1 MSQFIDLDLSNYID
15 ESVKGGFSRLK
26 KHFSHTIDINTKAV
40 LNTIEIMDKEYDK
53 YKYDVLVNKE
63 NELGKEYRCKLVKYN
78 SKYTGEVMLEEKTL
92 EKILEFINYA
102 KENNI
107 DLEIESAYRSYDKQK
122 LIYEETLK
130 ENGLDYVNKYVAKPG
145 YSEHQTGLAVDLAI
159 FKNGDYLI
167 NDDFIKE
174 KNICNFI
181 KENCYKFG
189 FILRYPFDKGKITG
203 YNYEPW
209 HLRYVGN
216 NLALYLKENNL
227 TLEEYYEEENNKD
240 FSLDDN
246 NEKITSH

>member
-1 MSQFIDLDLSNYID
+1 
-15 ESVKGGFSRLK
+15 
-26 KHFSHTIDINTKAV
+26 
-40 LNTIEIMDKEYDK
+40 MDKEYDK
-53 YKYDVLVNKE
+53 YKYKYDILIKKE
-63 NELGKEYRCKLVKYN
+63 NELSKEYRCNFAKYN
-78 SKYTGEVMLEEKTL
+78 SKYTGEVILEEKTL

-122 LIYEETLK
+122 IIYEETLK
-130 ENGLDYVNKYVAKPG
+130 ENDLVYVNKYVAKPG

-174 KNICNFI
+174 KDICNFI

-189 FILRYPFDKGKITG
+189 FILRYPFGKEKITG

-216 NLALYLKENNL
+216 DLALYLKENNL
-227 TLEEYYEEENNKD
+227 TLEDYYEEENNKD

>member
-1 MSQFIDLDLSNYID
+1 MP
-15 ESVKGGFSRLK
+15 
-26 KHFSHTIDINTKAV
+26 
-40 LNTIEIMDKEYDK
+40 
-53 YKYDVLVNKE
+53 
-63 NELGKEYRCKLVKYN
+63 
-78 SKYTGEVMLEEKTL
+78 L

-107 DLEIESAYRSYDKQK
+107 NLEIESAYRSYDKQK
-122 LIYEETLK
+122 IIYEETLK
-130 ENGLDYVNKYVAKPG
+130 ENDLVYVNKYVAKPG

-174 KNICNFI
+174 KDICNFI

-189 FILRYPFDKGKITG
+189 FILRYPFDKEKITG

-216 NLALYLKENNL
+216 DLAVYLKENNL
-227 TLEEYYEEENNKD
+227 TLEDYYEEENNKD

>member
-1 MSQFIDLDLSNYID
+1 M
-15 ESVKGGFSRLK
+15 
-26 KHFSHTIDINTKAV
+26 
-40 LNTIEIMDKEYDK
+40 
-53 YKYDVLVNKE
+53 
-63 NELGKEYRCKLVKYN
+63 
-78 SKYTGEVMLEEKTL
+78 
-92 EKILEFINYA
+92 
-102 KENNI
+102 
-107 DLEIESAYRSYDKQK
+107 
-122 LIYEETLK
+122 
-130 ENGLDYVNKYVAKPG
+130 AKPG

-174 KNICNFI
+174 KDICNFI

-189 FILRYPFDKGKITG
+189 FILRYPFDKEKITG

-216 NLALYLKENNL
+216 DLASYFKENNL
-227 TLEEYYEEENNKD
+227 TLEDYYEEENNKD